1 MPSFFLA
8 GFITVKSDGPPVDR
22 SAAKAE
28 FIAGLVLGVIEFV
41 TTLVIDFVFIY
52 SSQGTGVFYEDALV
66 SGAAQLFYGAILT
79 LLLRLFLGAALGALG
94 GLFATPNV
102 WREKTARK

>member
-1 MPSFFLA
+1 M
-8 GFITVKSDGPPVDR
+8 KSDGPPVYR
-22 SAAKAE
+22 SAAKAG
-28 FIAGLVLGVIEFV
+28 FIAGLVLGVVEFV

-52 SSQGTGVFYEDALV
+52 SSQGARFFHEDALV
-66 SGAAQLFYGAILT
+66 SGAAQVFYGAILT

-94 GLFATPNV
+94 GIFATPNV